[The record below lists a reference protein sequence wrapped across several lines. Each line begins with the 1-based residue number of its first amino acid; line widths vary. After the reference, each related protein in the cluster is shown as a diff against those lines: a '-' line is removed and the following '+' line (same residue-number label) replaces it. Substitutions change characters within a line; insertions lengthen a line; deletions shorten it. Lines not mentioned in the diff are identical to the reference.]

1 MIDTIGYSPKA
12 QGWTTRYSFT
22 PEHMVWL
29 NNNFYTF
36 KGGNIFRHHT
46 SPTINSFYGEVFPSK
61 IQFVANDAPIQSK
74 LLKAVTIN
82 GTAPWDVEA
91 ASDIRSTG
99 FIESTWF
106 EKEEGEF
113 STYLRTRGNDGISE
127 NEPEL
132 RSIRGIGKSLLI
144 STGPTAAEINFST
157 SVTIGSGISIGD
169 RLYFLL
175 PPYVNPVFFGII
187 TDVDIDLSVSVNQIT
202 VDTTAGS
209 VPPIQDPMIAY
220 AKNSVVESYGLL
232 GHYYDVTLTT
242 DSTERVELFSVGA
255 EVMKSFV

>member
-46 SPTINSFYGEVFPSK
+46 SSVVNSFYGEVFPSK
-61 IQFVANDAPIQSK
+61 IQLIANDAPIQSK
-74 LLKAVTIN
+74 LLKAININ

-91 ASDIRSTG
+91 SSDIRSTG
-99 FIESTWF
+99 FIENPWF

-113 STYLRTRGNDGISE
+113 STYLRTRGDDGISE

-132 RSIRGIGKSLLI
+132 RSISGIGKSTSI
-144 STGPTAAEINFST
+144 TAGAGSAEINFAT
-157 SVTIGSGISIGD
+157 SISIGSGISTGD
-169 RLYFLL
+169 RVYFLE
-175 PPYVNPVFFGII
+175 PPYTTPVFFGVV
-187 TDVDIDLSVSVNQIT
+187 TDVDINIPATVNQI
-202 VDTTAGS
+202 VVSTAGGS
-209 VPPIQDPMIAY
+209 VPPTQNPMIAY

-232 GHYYDVTLTT
+232 GHYYDITLTT

-255 EVMKSFV
+255 EVMKSFI